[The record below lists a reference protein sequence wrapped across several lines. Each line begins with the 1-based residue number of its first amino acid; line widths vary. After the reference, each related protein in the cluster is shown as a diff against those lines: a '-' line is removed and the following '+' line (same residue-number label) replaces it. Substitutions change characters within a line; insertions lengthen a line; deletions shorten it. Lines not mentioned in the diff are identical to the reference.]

1 MRSIKMILELK
12 ANSKLNQGYTPDWI
26 RLEIYDEDTR
36 IFYELTMD
44 ITGETSYEPNNFQ
57 TRTKGWIAPWTF
69 YNGHELLELEHS
81 TKDQIAEYCNL
92 FENMAQQADNIIVG
106 VYPVDDVNYNPEDIL
121 TGGVGHYTN
130 ADGWSM
136 DFEFECEVNL

>member
-1 MRSIKMILELK
+1 MILELQ
-12 ANSKLNQGYTPDWI
+12 ANSQLKQGYTPDWI

-57 TRTKGWIAPWTF
+57 TRTKGCITPWTF
-69 YNGHELLELEHS
+69 YDGHELLELEHS
-81 TKDQIAEYCNL
+81 TEDQIAEYCNL
-92 FENMAQQADNIIVG
+92 FENMAQNADTIVVG
-106 VYPVDDVNYNPEDIL
+106 VYPVDNTNYNSKDIL
-121 TGGVGHYTN
+121 TGGIGHYTN

-136 DFEFECEVNL
+136 DFEFEYEINL